1 MSKVLCLGDSC
12 ADIIIPYG
20 ESLVKEVEVT
30 FSCGGACANSAVFLG
45 KFNVNT
51 AFCGKAGK
59 DIYGLKMLK
68 EFKENGVD
76 TSYFDLDPDLVTTQI
91 LVVIDENN
99 VPCFHSC
106 QVIKNAAFRRHS
118 QAK

>member
-20 ESLVKEVEVT
+20 ESLLKEVEVT
-30 FSCGGACANSAVFLG
+30 FSCGGACANSAVVLG
-45 KFNVNT
+45 KLNVNT

-68 EFKENGVD
+68 EFKV
-76 TSYFDLDPDLVTTQI
+76 L
-91 LVVIDENN
+91 
-99 VPCFHSC
+99 
-106 QVIKNAAFRRHS
+106 
-118 QAK
+118 